1 MSADTL
7 LREAM
12 TAGVTLRI
20 DEGGALKAA
29 GPADAVR
36 EWAPL
41 LRENKADLLQFLQD
55 AHVSTAQLVEAVMRC
70 CDHWQDSHTAREQM
84 RQDVIDT
91 PPHLRADLLLHLT
104 SAYPKEQTR

>member
-29 GPADAVR
+29 GPADTVR

-55 AHVSTAQLVEAVMRC
+55 AHASTAQLVEAAMRA
-70 CDHWQDSHTAREQM
+70 CDHFGDSPAAREQM
-84 RQDVIDT
+84 RRDVIDT
-91 PPHLRADLLLHLT
+91 PLHLRADLLQHLT
-104 SAYPKEQTR
+104 SAYAQEHAR